1 MIILQVIWRDDQGRR
16 CTTFYEAP
24 EVKGDIIDIK
34 YRTKE
39 ELDKLAYYMTKKEG

>member
-1 MIILQVIWRDDQGRR
+1 MIVLQVIWRDDQGRR

-24 EVKGDIIDIK
+24 EVKGDIINIE

-39 ELDKLAYYMTKKEG
+39 ELDKLASLTKKED